1 MHSNAV
7 SEDCGQN
14 NAAVPSADSSPIP
27 ERIQVYVILAG
38 AATPSAQRAAL
49 SRLTSNFGRAVM
61 QPLVMLGIVMVVLW
75 AVLWLGLK
83 IATGMI
89 HVMLI
94 VGLAFVIWGLIKKGA
109 RAIT

>member
-1 MHSNAV
+1 
-7 SEDCGQN
+7 
-14 NAAVPSADSSPIP
+14 
-27 ERIQVYVILAG
+27 
-38 AATPSAQRAAL
+38 
-49 SRLTSNFGRAVM
+49 M

-89 HVMLI
+89 HVLVI
-94 VGLAFVIWGLIKKGA
+94 VGLALVIWGLIKKGA